1 VYSQARFITSAA
13 QPGDF
18 PDDDGVEIVFAGRSN
33 CGKSSAIN
41 AITGRRGL
49 ARTSRTP
56 GRTQLIN
63 FFELAPGARLVDL
76 PGYGYARVSEET
88 RRYWRELIGA
98 YFAARRSLAGV
109 VLIMDVRHPLKD
121 LDWQLL
127 EHARGLPLHVLL
139 SKADKL
145 ARSAGAMTLATVRA
159 ALTTDSSAKDASVQL
174 FSALSDLGVEEA
186 RGHVESLLDR
196 RSES

>member
-1 VYSQARFITSAA
+1 VHSQARFITSAA

-98 YFAARRSLAGV
+98 YFAVRRSLAGV

-139 SKADKL
+139 SKADQL
-145 ARSAGAMTLATVRA
+145 GRSAGATALAMVRA
-159 ALTTDSSAKDASVQL
+159 ALASDPPAKDASVQL

-186 RGHVESLLDR
+186 RGHVERLLDR

>member
-1 VYSQARFITSAA
+1 MALIGGSSFAMVRAACARRAILHQALPCSTLEGEAVYSQARFISSAA

-18 PDDDGVEIVFAGRSN
+18 PDDSGVEVVFAGRSN

-41 AITGRRGL
+41 AITGRRAL

-63 FFELAPGARLVDL
+63 FFELEPDRRLVDL
-76 PGYGYARVSEET
+76 PGYGYAKVSEDM

-98 YFAARRSLAGV
+98 YFSGRSSLAGV
-109 VLIMDVRHPLKD
+109 VLIMDARHPLKD
-121 LDWQLL
+121 LDWQML
-127 EHARGLPLHVLL
+127 EHAHGLPLHVLL

-145 ARSAGAMTLATVRA
+145 SR
-159 ALTTDSSAKDASVQL
+159 
-174 FSALSDLGVEEA
+174 
-186 RGHVESLLDR
+186 
-196 RSES
+196 

>member
-63 FFELAPGARLVDL
+63 FFELAPCARLVDL

-145 ARSAGAMTLATVRA
+145 ARSAGATTLATVRA